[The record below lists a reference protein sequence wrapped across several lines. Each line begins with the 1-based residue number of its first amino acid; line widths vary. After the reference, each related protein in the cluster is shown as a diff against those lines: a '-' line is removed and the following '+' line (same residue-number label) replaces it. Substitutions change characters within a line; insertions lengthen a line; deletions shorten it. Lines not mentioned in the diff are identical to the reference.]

1 MECLSDDRLLAFVQG
16 ELPLPER
23 EIIES
28 HVDSC
33 RSCFQLV
40 GAAMR
45 LAPAVEGAVD
55 EPNEGA
61 QITDF
66 LALPTTIGDRYEVR
80 ELIGQGGAGAVYRA
94 FDVQLKRAIA
104 FKIVRAPR
112 GKPGDVES
120 MQARLLREARAMAQ
134 ISHPHVV
141 TVYDVGSIED
151 RVFIVMELVEG
162 RTLAQWTL
170 EPHRSWRDVVA
181 TFIQAARGLAAAH
194 VVGLVHRDFK
204 PLNVLVGSDGRV
216 RVTDFGLARPVRAE
230 DAAGSMPPP
239 AAGRKS
245 RSEWTLTRTEG
256 LIGTPAFM
264 APEQFAGE
272 TVDARSDQFSFCVA
286 LFSALYGHHP
296 FAPDGPERPNLAE
309 LAMRVVAGDVRE
321 PTEDR
326 GIPPTIFEILRR
338 GLDPNPDRRHLT
350 MDALI
355 RELDL
360 DLERT
365 KSPPVVWRLA
375 VAIGAIVVIV
385 AGVALLASRKSPGTH
400 GSADGASSAAT
411 PPSPGE
417 ATSAEPPATPATV
430 APPDDGARSPAA
442 GSSAPGA
449 PGVSGAGKKRRHAVP
464 AAPARK
470 DSRQYDDSL
479 RNPF

>member
-1 MECLSDDRLLAFVQG
+1 MLHKLGGPGASMECLSDDRLLAFVQG

-28 HVDSC
+28 HVDGC
-33 RSCFQLV
+33 RSCFRLV

-45 LAPAVEGAVD
+45 LAPPAPEGPVE
-55 EPNEGA
+55 EPDDVA
-61 QITDF
+61 PDF
-66 LALPTTIGDRYEVR
+66 LDLPTTIGERYEVR

-151 RVFIVMELVEG
+151 RVFIVMELVDG
-162 RTLAQWTL
+162 RTLAQWTT
-170 EPHRSWRDVVA
+170 EPHRSWRDIVA
-181 TFIQAARGLAAAH
+181 TFIQAGRGLAAAH

-204 PLNVLVGSDGRV
+204 PLNVLVGTDGRV
-216 RVTDFGLARPVRAE
+216 RVTDFGLARPARAE
-230 DAAGSMPPP
+230 ESAGSIPPP
-239 AAGRKS
+239 ATGGKV

-286 LFSALYGHHP
+286 LFSALYGGHP
-296 FAPDGPERPNLAE
+296 FAPEGTERPPVAE
-309 LAMRVVAGDVRE
+309 LAMRVVAGQVRE
-321 PTEDR
+321 PSEDK

-355 RELDL
+355 RELGL
-360 DLERT
+360 ELERT
-365 KSPPVVWRLA
+365 KAPSPVWRA
-375 VAIGAIVVIV
+375 AMVVGAIAVVVGVIAFF
-385 AGVALLASRKSPGTH
+385 AGHREAAIP
-400 GSADGASSAAT
+400 SATEIATSSA
-411 PPSPGE
+411 PSLRSAP
-417 ATSAEPPATPATV
+417 SAEPSPTPLAAPAPESSNSPSPSV
-430 APPDDGARSPAA
+430 AGAM
-442 GSSAPGA
+442 
-449 PGVSGAGKKRRHAVP
+449 KKRRRTPPP
-464 AAPARK
+464 ASPARK
-470 DSRQYDDSL
+470 DSKQYDDSL

>member
-28 HVDSC
+28 HVDGC
-33 RSCFQLV
+33 RSCFRLV

-45 LAPAVEGAVD
+45 LAPVAPPSVSEELDDGPQTA
-55 EPNEGA
+55 
-61 QITDF
+61 DF
-66 LALPTTIGDRYEVR
+66 LDLPTTIGGRYEVR

-112 GKPGDVES
+112 SKPGGVES

-151 RVFIVMELVEG
+151 RVFIVMELVDG
-162 RTLAQWTL
+162 RTLAQWTD
-170 EPHRSWRDVVA
+170 EPHRSWRDIVS
-181 TFIQAARGLAAAH
+181 TFIQAGRGLAAAH

-204 PLNVLVGSDGRV
+204 PLNVLVGTDGRV
-216 RVTDFGLARPVRAE
+216 RVTDFGLARPARAE
-230 DAAGSMPPP
+230 DAVGSIPPT
-239 AAGRKS
+239 ATTSKG
-245 RSEWTLTRTEG
+245 RSEWTLTRTHG

-286 LFSALYGHHP
+286 LFSALYGIHP
-296 FAPDGPERPNLAE
+296 FAPEGPDRPPVAE
-309 LAMRVVAGDVRE
+309 LAMRVVAGQVRQ
-321 PTEDR
+321 PPEDKR
-326 GIPPTIFEILRR
+326 IPPAIFEILRR

-360 DLERT
+360 ELERT
-365 KSPPVVWRLA
+365 KERPITRRVVWAAGAVVLSAAAIAALWIRHDAPASQSTQTSSSTAPSPSTAHEVATVEPPPAPQLA
-375 VAIGAIVVIV
+375 LPAESASPSSPNA
-385 AGVALLASRKSPGTH
+385 AGVA
-400 GSADGASSAAT
+400 
-411 PPSPGE
+411 
-417 ATSAEPPATPATV
+417 
-430 APPDDGARSPAA
+430 
-442 GSSAPGA
+442 
-449 PGVSGAGKKRRHAVP
+449 KKRRRIP
-464 AAPARK
+464 TPAPATRK
-470 DSRQYDDSL
+470 DSKQYDDSL

>member
-28 HVDSC
+28 HVDGC
-33 RSCFQLV
+33 RSCFRLV

-45 LAPAVEGAVD
+45 LAPAAPEGPVEETDEGA
-55 EPNEGA
+55 P
-61 QITDF
+61 DF
-66 LALPTTIGDRYEVR
+66 LDLPTTIGDRYEVR

-151 RVFIVMELVEG
+151 RVFIVMELVDG
-162 RTLAQWTL
+162 RTLAQWTN
-170 EPHRSWRDVVA
+170 EPHRSWRDIVA
-181 TFIQAARGLAAAH
+181 TFIQAGRGLAAAH

-204 PLNVLVGSDGRV
+204 PLNVLVGADGRV
-216 RVTDFGLARPVRAE
+216 RVTDFGLARPARAE
-230 DAAGSMPPP
+230 EGVGSIPPP
-239 AAGRKS
+239 AMGGKV

-286 LFSALYGHHP
+286 LFSALYGGHP
-296 FAPDGPERPNLAE
+296 FAPEGTERPPVAE
-309 LAMRVVAGDVRE
+309 LAMRVVAGQVRE
-321 PTEDR
+321 PPADK

-350 MDALI
+350 MDSLI
-355 RELDL
+355 RELGVE
-360 DLERT
+360 LEWT
-365 KSPPVVWRLA
+365 
-375 VAIGAIVVIV
+375 
-385 AGVALLASRKSPGTH
+385 
-400 GSADGASSAAT
+400 
-411 PPSPGE
+411 
-417 ATSAEPPATPATV
+417 
-430 APPDDGARSPAA
+430 
-442 GSSAPGA
+442 
-449 PGVSGAGKKRRHAVP
+449 
-464 AAPARK
+464 
-470 DSRQYDDSL
+470 
-479 RNPF
+479 